1 MNNFVPKKYFITKG
15 VGTDRHK
22 LNSFELALRNAK
34 IAPYNLVRVS
44 SILPPKCQRVS
55 VEKGVKYLQ
64 EGQIVFSVIAEQ
76 STNEPHRMVAA
87 SVGLAIPKDR
97 NQYGYLS
104 EHHPHGENERTAGD
118 FAEDLAAGMLATTLG
133 VEFDPDASYDE
144 KKEIWKISNQI
155 VKTTEITQSAEG
167 NRKGHWTTVVA
178 AAVFCD
184 F

>member
-1 MNNFVPKKYFITKG
+1 VFPVFY
-15 VGTDRHK
+15 
-22 LNSFELALRNAK
+22 
-34 IAPYNLVRVS
+34 
-44 SILPPKCQRVS
+44 PPQCQRIS
-55 VEKGVKYLQ
+55 VDKGVKHLQ
-64 EGQIVFSVIAEQ
+64 HGQIVFSVIAEQ

-104 EHHPHGENERTAGD
+104 EHHPYGENERKAGD

-155 VKTTEITQSAEG
+155 VKTSEITQSAEG
-167 NRKGHWTTVVA
+167 NKKGYWTTVVA